1 MTLLDYAF
9 GVWIALVVISG
20 VAVAIA
26 QYIAW
31 NRLRP

>member
-1 MTLLDYAF
+1 MTPVDYAF
-9 GVWIALVVISG
+9 GVWLAVVVISG
-20 VAVAIA
+20 VAIAIA